1 MKTHP
6 LFQLLGYA
14 LVLAVLV
21 VGGWLWLKPSHPA
34 ADHGIPGLLWPL
46 YKTLPEFRFTDQDGQ
61 AFGLDQLRGHWSL
74 LYFGYTH
81 CPDICPTTLNEL
93 MGMKQ
98 RLAAEGRSLPSTTLR
113 ERSGVEGRSPS
124 GVEGH
129 GAEGTELRYV
139 FVSVDPQRDD
149 PASLK
154 KYASYFDPA
163 LIALSAEE
171 TALAPLKRALGVVT
185 LQTASRQGEPS
196 ALNYEVEHSA
206 GLFLVDPEARLVATF
221 SAPHYATSLAANYRI
236 MRDYIAAHPQATP

>member
-34 ADHGIPGLLWPL
+34 ANHGIPGLLWPL

-98 RLAAEGRSLPSTTLR
+98 RLA
-113 ERSGVEGRSPS
+113 
-124 GVEGH
+124 
-129 GAEGTELRYV
+129 AEGTELRYV

>member
-1 MKTHP
+1 MKTNN
-6 LFQLLGYA
+6 LFQLLSYA
-14 LVLAVLV
+14 LVLAMLL
-21 VGGWLWLKPSHPA
+21 VGGWLWLKPSHPTA
-34 ADHGIPGLLWPL
+34 NHGIPGLLWPL
-46 YKTLPEFRFTDQDGQ
+46 YKTLPEFRFTDQNGQ

-93 MGMKQ
+93 VGMKQ
-98 RLAAEGRSLPSTTLR
+98 RLAAAPRRSL
-113 ERSGVEGRSPS
+113 S

-154 KYASYFDPA
+154 LYASYFDPA

-185 LQTASRQGEPS
+185 LQTAPRQGEPS

-206 GLFLVDPEARLVATF
+206 GLFLIDPEARLVATF
-221 SAPHYATSLAANYRI
+221 SAPHHATPLATSYRT